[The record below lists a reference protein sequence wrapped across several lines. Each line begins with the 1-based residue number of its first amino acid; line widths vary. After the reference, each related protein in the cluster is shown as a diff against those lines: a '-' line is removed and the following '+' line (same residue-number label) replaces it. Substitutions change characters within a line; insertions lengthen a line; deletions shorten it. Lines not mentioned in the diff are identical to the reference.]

1 MHPNIPMNSP
11 DSYKTPAYWVVIPA
25 AGIGSRMGA
34 NCPKQ
39 YLPLLEKTV
48 LEHTLE
54 RLLAISVIKN
64 VHLALAEDDE
74 FWLRLPYA
82 QHPRIIRVAGGNERA
97 DSVLNGLYAL
107 PAAARDD
114 DWVLV
119 HDAARP
125 CIRPQE
131 IMQLITAV
139 ADHPVGGI
147 LGVPVSDTLKQV
159 VGVAIGKTI
168 DRSTLWQAQTPQLFR
183 LGLLRTCLQQ
193 GLAEGKTITDEASA
207 LEHYGYHPLM
217 VQGRS
222 DNIKITRQED
232 LAIAAMLMQQQ
243 STID

>member
-1 MHPNIPMNSP
+1 MNAPDSP
-11 DSYKTPAYWVVIPA
+11 DVPAYWVVVPA

-34 NCPKQ
+34 ACPKQ

-54 RLLAISVIKN
+54 RLLALPVIKRIH
-64 VHLALAEDDE
+64 VVLAEDDE
-74 FWLRLPYA
+74 FWPQLALA
-82 QHPRIIRVAGGNERA
+82 HNDNIIRVAGGKERA
-97 DSVLNGLYAL
+97 DSVLSGLHAL
-107 PAAARDD
+107 SAQAKDD

-125 CIRPQE
+125 CIRVQE
-131 IMQLITAV
+131 IMMLIDV
-139 ADHPVGGI
+139 VGDHPVGGI

-159 VGVAIGKTI
+159 SSAVIDKTI
-168 DRSTLWQAQTPQLFR
+168 DRSVLWQAQTPQLFR
-183 LGLLRTCLQQ
+183 IGLLRNCLQQ
-193 GLAEGKTITDEASA
+193 ALAEGKIITDEASA
-207 LEHYGYHPLM
+207 LEAYDYRPLM

-243 STID
+243 NNLD

>member
-1 MHPNIPMNSP
+1 MNSP
-11 DSYKTPAYWVVIPA
+11 DISQAPVYWVIVPA
-25 AGIGSRMGA
+25 AGVGSRMGA

-39 YLPLLEKTV
+39 YLPLLGKTV

-54 RLLAISVIKN
+54 RLQSIPLVKS
-64 VHLALAEDDE
+64 VHLVLAGNDE
-74 FWLRLPYA
+74 FWLELA
-82 QHPRIIRVAGGNERA
+82 CANNKNIIRVGGGRERA
-97 DSVLNGLYAL
+97 DSVLNGLNAL
-107 PAAARDD
+107 PAWAKET

-125 CIRPQE
+125 CVRAQE
-131 IMQLITAV
+131 IIKLIDTV

-159 VGVAIGKTI
+159 SNATIDTTI
-168 DRSTLWQAQTPQLFR
+168 DRSLLWQAQTPQLFR
-183 LGLLRTCLQQ
+183 VGLLRNCLQQ
-193 GLAEGKTITDEASA
+193 ALSEGKTITDEASA
-207 LEHYGYHPLM
+207 LEVYGYHPLM

-243 STID
+243 NNID